1 MPRMRNSATLFLT
14 YPLLTTMTTDAD
26 VVIVG
31 AGPAGLSLALSL
43 AQAGLQVA
51 VLEQQSEAQL
61 AEPAP
66 DGREIALTHPSMHSL
81 QRLGIW
87 QRLQPHER
95 GFVEQAIVHDGHVGQ
110 HPTLNIHPLGTDLEM
125 LGGMVP
131 NHAIRR
137 SAWEEAAGTEGL
149 ELITE
154 ASVHQ
159 VQVYADYA
167 EVHYTQQH
175 KGLRADAPSLKAPL
189 VVAADSRFSQVRRM
203 LGVGV
208 HMHDTGRS
216 VLVCR
221 MQHKLP
227 HYQVA
232 HECFGYQRT
241 LAILPLLPEP
251 GMADDEHQCSV
262 VITSDN
268 ADIQHLSSLDA
279 DSFAQEV
286 EALFQHR
293 LGEMALTTPRHSYP
307 LIATYAQRFSGQ
319 RFALLGDAAI
329 GMHPVTAHG
338 FNLGLSGMELLSQ
351 TILAAFEQGF
361 DWGNAASLQ
370 GYANTHHRHA
380 WPIYQ
385 GTNAIVRLFTD
396 QRPLPRLLRQA
407 VLRGAEHF
415 PPVKLAI
422 VSQLSGHSPWRLL
435 QSQWQR
441 LPFLRR

>member
-1 MPRMRNSATLFLT
+1 
-14 YPLLTTMTTDAD
+14 MTTDAD

-31 AGPAGLSLALSL
+31 AGPSGLALALSL
-43 AQAGLQVA
+43 VQAGLQVTL
-51 VLEQQSEAQL
+51 LEQQSQAQL
-61 AEPAP
+61 AQPRP

-81 QRLGIW
+81 ERLGIW
-87 QRLQPHER
+87 QRLHAHER
-95 GFVEQAIVHDGHVGQ
+95 SFVQQAVVHDGYVGQ
-110 HPTLNIHPLGTDLEM
+110 HWPLHIHPLGTDLSM

-137 SAWEEAAGTEGL
+137 SAWQEAAGIEGL
-149 ELITE
+149 EIITS
-154 ASVHQ
+154 ASVSHIQMHSDCAQ
-159 VQVYADYA
+159 VF
-167 EVHYTQQH
+167 YTQH
-175 KGLRADAPSLKAPL
+175 HAPGDEGKDENVADNSRSSSDGSSTHSLYTPL

-221 MQHKLP
+221 MQHELP
-227 HYQVA
+227 HQHIA

-241 LAILPLLPEP
+241 LAILPLLPQPEMEE
-251 GMADDEHQCSV
+251 GLHLCSV

-268 ADIQHLSSLDA
+268 ADIEHLASLDE

-286 EALFQHR
+286 QALFQHR
-293 LGEMALTTPRHSYP
+293 LGEMQLTSVRHSYP

-351 TILAAFEQGF
+351 AIVSAFEQGY

-370 GYANTHHRHA
+370 SYANAHHRHA

-385 GTNAIVRLFTD
+385 GTNAIVKLFTD

-441 LPFLRR
+441 LPFMRR